1 MAGYLLR
8 LATGISRILKTK
20 LTGVSNNTTMPNTAA
35 SSTKISHMVDN
46 VGQIDISQY
55 DELVEGSA
63 RMLFPKNRVFYN
75 PVQQYNR
82 DLSCLAIKAF
92 TEIYQ
97 EEALAKKQK
106 KRNKQP
112 TGDGKTT
119 EDIALVDNSDEEW
132 AKQPF
137 AEIMEALSASGL
149 RAIRYSKEI
158 PLVKHVIAN
167 DLSPAAV
174 ESIKVNVKHNGLEAK
189 VTANHAD
196 AIKYMSQHTNE
207 YHVIDLDPYGSAAP
221 FMDSAMQS
229 IKDGGLMLVTCTDLG
244 VLAGNGYPEKCFALY
259 GGSNVGGDS
268 THEGAI
274 RLALHMISSTAAKYK
289 KSIEPLLC
297 LSIDFYIRMFIRVHN
312 SPIQVKNLAS
322 STMLTYKC
330 SQCHSTATQP
340 LGRISLNKKGNRRF
354 GLAAGPTVGPNCA
367 FCGAVN
373 HIGGPMW
380 GGPLHNGQFIDR
392 VLQLQKNADP
402 EIYKTLPRIEGM
414 LTMAKR
420 EIPAPFYFKTNTIA
434 SILKIPAPSIETY
447 TSALANL
454 GYTAS
459 LTHASSNSIKTDAPW
474 EVIWFIG
481 KKLAQHNQK
490 DVSKLSSTT
499 AGYKIL
505 TNESIGQSIDL
516 NALKTEAGHP
526 EMDDFD
532 WLVHANDLS
541 RELTK
546 FRRIKILRFQ
556 ENPTKYWGPKSRP
569 K

>member
-1 MAGYLLR
+1 MS
-8 LATGISRILKTK
+8 T
-20 LTGVSNNTTMPNTAA
+20 SNKSSDGSTNPPTMPDNAT
-35 SSTKISHMVDN
+35 SFTPTPHLVDN
-46 VGQIDISQY
+46 VGQIDISNY

-63 RMLFPKNRVFYN
+63 RILFPKNQVFYN

-92 TEIYQ
+92 TEMYQ
-97 EEALAKKQK
+97 EEALAKRQK

-112 TGDGKTT
+112 TSDGKTT
-119 EDIALVDNSDEEW
+119 EDVVVTDKADEEW
-132 AKQPF
+132 AKVPF

-149 RAIRYSKEI
+149 RAIRYTKEI

-174 ESIKVNVKHNGLEAK
+174 ESIKVNVKHNGLESR

-196 AIKYMSQHTNE
+196 AIKYMAQQTCQ

-221 FMDSAMQS
+221 FMDSAMQA
-229 IKDGGLMLVTCTDLG
+229 IKDGGMMLVTCTDLG

-259 GGSNVGGDS
+259 GGSNTGGDS
-268 THEGAI
+268 THEGAL
-274 RLALHMISSTAAKYK
+274 RLALHMISTTAAKYG

-312 SPIQVKNLAS
+312 SPIQVKKLAS
-322 STMLTYKC
+322 STMLTFKC
-330 SQCHSTATQP
+330 SQCHSVSLQP
-340 LGRISLNKKGNRRF
+340 LGRVSLNKRGNRRF
-354 GLAAGPTVGPNCA
+354 GLAVGPVIGPHCA
-367 FCGAVN
+367 FCGSVN

-380 GGPLHNGQFIDR
+380 GGPLHNGAFIERILD
-392 VLQLQKNADP
+392 LQKKADP
-402 EIYKTLPRIEGM
+402 AIYKTLPRIKGM
-414 LTMAKR
+414 LTMASR
-420 EIPAPFYFKTNTIA
+420 EVLAPFYFKTNTVA
-434 SILKIPAPSIETY
+434 SVLKIPAPSIDTY

-454 GYTAS
+454 GYSAS
-459 LTHASSNSIKTDAPW
+459 LTHASANSIKTDAPW

-481 KKLAQHNQK
+481 KKLAQHCQK
-490 DVSKLSSTT
+490 DVSKLGQTT
-499 AGYKIL
+499 PGFKIL
-505 TNESIGQSIDL
+505 TNDMIGQKIDL
-516 NALKTEAGHP
+516 TALKTEDGHP

-541 RELTK
+541 KQLAK
-546 FRRIKILRFQ
+546 FRKIKILRFQ